1 MPAGEGGGG
10 MHHSLARRLHED
22 EKQIRTVL
30 EGALLQY
37 GVLFGLIL
45 LVVLMGVGIVYFRT
59 P

>member
-1 MPAGEGGGG
+1 